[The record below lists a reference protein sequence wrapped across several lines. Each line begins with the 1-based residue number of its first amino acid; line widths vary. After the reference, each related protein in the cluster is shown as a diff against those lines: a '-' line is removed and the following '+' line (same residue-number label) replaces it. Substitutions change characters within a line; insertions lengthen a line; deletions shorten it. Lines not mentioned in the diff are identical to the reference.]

1 MKGENNS
8 VYNKGYD
15 EQGKIDNKIP
25 PRAETSEA
33 TQRPVATNKTVKSD
47 RGSFPDKC

>member
-1 MKGENNS
+1 MANNDNS

-15 EQGKIDNKIP
+15 EQGKIDNKMP

-33 TQRPVATNKTVKSD
+33 TQRPVTTDKTVKSD
-47 RGSFPDKC
+47 RGSFPSKC